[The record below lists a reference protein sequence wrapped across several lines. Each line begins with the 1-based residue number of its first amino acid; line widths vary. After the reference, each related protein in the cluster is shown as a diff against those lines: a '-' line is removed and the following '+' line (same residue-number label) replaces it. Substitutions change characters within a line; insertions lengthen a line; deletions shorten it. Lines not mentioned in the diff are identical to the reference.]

1 MLEGKPVVYLYFC
14 NNSPEDAW
22 RIFIQQKHLDPDNA
36 VHYNQPQE
44 QENAIERY
52 LEVSGF
58 PTYRL
63 VDTTGQLMPGGAPWP
78 SNTSAAAAA
87 IELLLSH

>member
-14 NNSPEDAW
+14 NNSPDEAW
-22 RIFIQQKHLDPDNA
+22 RTCIRQNHLDTDNA
-36 VHYNQPQE
+36 IHYNLPKTQE
-44 QENAIERY
+44 SAIERY

-63 VDTTGQLMPGGAPWP
+63 VDTTGRLVPGGAPWP
-78 SNTSAAAAA
+78 SNPSSVVAA
-87 IELLLSH
+87 IEQLLNK